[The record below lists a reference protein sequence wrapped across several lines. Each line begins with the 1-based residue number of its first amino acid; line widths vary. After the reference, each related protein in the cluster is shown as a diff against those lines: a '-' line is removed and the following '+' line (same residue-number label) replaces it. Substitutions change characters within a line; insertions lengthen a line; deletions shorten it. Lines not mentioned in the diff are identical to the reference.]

1 MHLFRFSTSVTHVVA
16 VTLHSKLTTGARVA
30 LICRLLCS
38 RRQFQILP
46 VACVGLHLHVDH
58 AASGDRVL

>member
-16 VTLHSKLTTGARVA
+16 VALHSTGARVA
-30 LICRLLCS
+30 LTCRLLCS

>member
-16 VTLHSKLTTGARVA
+16 VALHSTGARVA
-30 LICRLLCS
+30 LTCRLLCS

-46 VACVGLHLHVDH
+46 VACVGLDELHLHVDH

>member
-16 VTLHSKLTTGARVA
+16 VTLHSTGARVA
-30 LICRLLCS
+30 LTCRLLCS

-46 VACVGLHLHVDH
+46 VACVGLHPHVDH